1 MYPVTVREQFNMALT
16 LFKKMAETLS
26 GLTSSDFQ
34 QKIQFFLEIHDLIK
48 KEKPIRLST
57 MGKLVSSI

>member
-1 MYPVTVREQFNMALT
+1 MYPVTAREQFNMALT

-34 QKIQFFLEIHDLIK
+34 QKLQFFLDIHDLIK
-48 KEKPIRLST
+48 RRNQL
-57 MGKLVSSI
+57 GYLQRVN